1 MEEFH
6 RLQDTDDLNHVE
18 YSYSPPCSTDQLY
31 CVKVCL
37 QSQSLLLLLFFFMM
51 ERGLLLSF

>member
-6 RLQDTDDLNHVE
+6 RLQDTNDLNHVE

-31 CVKVCL
+31 CVKACL
-37 QSQSLLLLLFFFMM
+37 QS
-51 ERGLLLSF
+51 